1 MSLIFW
7 PQILYLGTIVDD
19 LCCGRTSLIFDRYFW
34 ETRFFHLV
42 GVRNLLVAPLA
53 EELIFRACIIFHLQR
68 LYPSC
73 HELCI
78 ISPLFFSIAHF
89 HHIYERVYD
98 GESLWKAFLSA
109 RNILSAVVAHSLCN
123 FMGLPDPMGAIERA
137 KYRWGLLGQL
147 LAIGAHVG
155 GIVLWGFNLYSMTE
169 PELFGNRI
177 CSRDSGFSSI
187 HCSLSE
193 WFALASC
200 FLSEQLLKMT
210 CVERLKGNVSFESVG
225 LIVDNCLIGHE
236 RVGPTE
242 LHELTSLTAFLDGTY
257 FVLRQL
263 LSRFKAMK
271 RKNETKSEPYYE
283 NALSVIDLLLCP
295 TRTPSDILGEPVKPK
310 SEMARNTRI
319 SYLRHLLTQVWIS
332 FLDNQLP
339 DELMLKALR
348 LLGDDHIGRLSDAR
362 QLADYVIPVF
372 DLPATGDAVQSD
384 NDLFVPPSWSRA
396 VSRAVLALVHKGGL
410 NYPRLYPRLY
420 ELLDDSLLHCPEA
433 ERFLLDLDLYLSS
446 LHLAV
451 GVVAAF
457 IKRLSQLALIAPMRL
472 TPAFLLLIHNALKRH
487 PKCGILVNRTRRH
500 PQPET
505 GKDVVE
511 QSWLFW
517 PHSDQITLQLVATI
531 PGKNAPCVGD
541 PYRWN
546 ANNLESSGAMES
558 SLWEVA
564 SLTHHHSSLI
574 SSLARDICHPN
585 PESVIVDST
594 SPSTLIRQQILDLT
608 EISED
613 VHRNL
618 SILSKSNAQM
628 PMLQALDGWTY
639 FSLYYG
645 RITLC
650 YGPKK
655 ESSIETQ
662 FRPNDIVTLFSR
674 PSKVF
679 EHPSSVLIMLGF
691 KEFSNCHS
699 TRSPDKLV
707 HLGDALVKAFK
718 LVEHEDD

>member
-109 RNILSAVVAHSLCN
+109 LFQVGYTTVFGAYSGFLMLRTGCLLCLDR
-123 FMGLPDPMGAIERA
+123 FPYFSM
-137 KYRWGLLGQL
+137 Y
-147 LAIGAHVG
+147 
-155 GIVLWGFNLYSMTE
+155 FNAYFNTV
-169 PELFGNRI
+169 

-505 GKDVVE
+505 GK
-511 QSWLFW
+511 
-517 PHSDQITLQLVATI
+517 
-531 PGKNAPCVGD
+531 PCVGD

-628 PMLQALDGWTY
+628 PMLQALDGWT
-639 FSLYYG
+639 
-645 RITLC
+645 
-650 YGPKK
+650 
-655 ESSIETQ
+655 
-662 FRPNDIVTLFSR
+662 V
-674 PSKVF
+674 
-679 EHPSSVLIMLGF
+679 
-691 KEFSNCHS
+691 
-699 TRSPDKLV
+699 
-707 HLGDALVKAFK
+707 
-718 LVEHEDD
+718 

>member
-1 MSLIFW
+1 M
-7 PQILYLGTIVDD
+7 PY
-19 LCCGRTSLIFDRYFW
+19 
-34 ETRFFHLV
+34 
-42 GVRNLLVAPLA
+42 
-53 EELIFRACIIFHLQR
+53 
-68 LYPSC
+68 
-73 HELCI
+73 
-78 ISPLFFSIAHF
+78 FSIYF
-89 HHIYERVYD
+89 SVY
-98 GESLWKAFLSA
+98 
-109 RNILSAVVAHSLCN
+109 
-123 FMGLPDPMGAIERA
+123 
-137 KYRWGLLGQL
+137 
-147 LAIGAHVG
+147 
-155 GIVLWGFNLYSMTE
+155 FNTV
-169 PELFGNRI
+169 
-177 CSRDSGFSSI
+177 CSRAFGFSSI
-187 HCSLSE
+187 QCSLSE
-193 WFALASC
+193 RFAIASC
-200 FLSEQLLKMT
+200 FLSDQLLKMA

-225 LIVDNCLIGHE
+225 PIVDSCLIDDE

-263 LSRFKAMK
+263 LSRFKTIK
-271 RKNETKSEPYYE
+271 RKNEAKSEPYYE

-348 LLGDDHIGRLSDAR
+348 LLGDDRIGRLSDAR

-372 DLPATGDAVQSD
+372 DLPATGDTVQSD
-384 NDLFVPPSWSRA
+384 NDLLVPPSWSRA

-451 GVVAAF
+451 SVVAAF
-457 IKRLSQLALIAPMRL
+457 IKRLSQLALIAPVRL

-487 PKCGILVNRTRRH
+487 PKCGVLVNRTRRH
-500 PQPET
+500 PQPEA
-505 GKDVVE
+505 GKP
-511 QSWLFW
+511 S
-517 PHSDQITLQLVATI
+517 
-531 PGKNAPCVGD
+531 VGD

-564 SLTHHHSSLI
+564 SLVHHHSTLI
-574 SSLARDICHPN
+574 SSLAQDICHPN

-608 EISED
+608 ETSEE
-613 VHRNL
+613 VQRNL

-628 PMLQALDGWTY
+628 PVLQVLDGW
-639 FSLYYG
+639 
-645 RITLC
+645 
-650 YGPKK
+650 
-655 ESSIETQ
+655 
-662 FRPNDIVTLFSR
+662 IV
-674 PSKVF
+674 
-679 EHPSSVLIMLGF
+679 
-691 KEFSNCHS
+691 
-699 TRSPDKLV
+699 
-707 HLGDALVKAFK
+707 
-718 LVEHEDD
+718 